1 MNKEQLLDDA
11 KVQFSN
17 MHFEKSIELCT
28 RILSESPES
37 IEGVACRVIR
47 ASSYEL
53 VDSPNRKL
61 SLSCAVDDYSSLA
74 DEPGWIGAMG
84 HAGLARTLYFQD
96 AESNAER
103 IKLHADIAI
112 ERSGHVPSMIVA
124 GTVVSEV
131 FLDGGL
137 SRKYFLRAARA
148 RDYWGLKYLCMSIG
162 KGWGWLAIRGI
173 VPLFYMIAP
182 FFKKREQPFDD

>member
-1 MNKEQLLDDA
+1 M
-11 KVQFSN
+11 
-17 MHFEKSIELCT
+17 
-28 RILSESPES
+28 
-37 IEGVACRVIR
+37 
-47 ASSYEL
+47 
-53 VDSPNRKL
+53 
-61 SLSCAVDDYSSLA
+61 
-74 DEPGWIGAMG
+74 
-84 HAGLARTLYFQD
+84 
-96 AESNAER
+96 
-103 IKLHADIAI
+103 
-112 ERSGHVPSMIVA
+112 PSMIVA

-162 KGWGWLAIRGI
+162 KGWGWLAIIGI